1 MTDFPSIV
9 DFGCRDG
16 PIISHTLS
24 SRQSIPTLEHA
35 PESADREA
43 GILSEGGWGAVPSET
58 HHEWDWGPGSSPTE
72 PLTEPEPSQKGRQ
85 RQARAVAFGSSMG
98 LQEWAKPRDG
108 GRM

>member
-1 MTDFPSIV
+1 MAPS
-9 DFGCRDG
+9 F
-16 PIISHTLS
+16 
-24 SRQSIPTLEHA
+24 PTLFPPGSLSQPLNTP
-35 PESADREA
+35 PESADGEA

-58 HHEWDWGPGSSPTE
+58 HHERDWGPDSSPTE